1 MDVTME
7 RRIKTEKKMQKNL
20 TLRLNT
26 SNLIFCWGFIVVAGV
41 YDFGSV
47 VDFASVF
54 QVGNVVDLARV
65 VDVASVVDVVSV
77 IDVVSVV
84 DVASVYVDVNVACFD
99 IYVDVDDVVVKN
111 NTSGTNDFLTNFVV
125 SRFLLNSSVILYL
138 FIIMIDFWE
147 FNFST
152 EKLEKKFESE
162 IHRMTSYQKLWQ
174 NFLSFSP
181 SAFIGHLFSLQ
192 KINLS

>member
-54 QVGNVVDLARV
+54 QVGNVVDLASV
-65 VDVASVVDVVSV
+65 GDVASVVDVVSV
-77 IDVVSVV
+77 I

-152 EKLEKKFESE
+152 EKLEKNFESE